1 MLRDTL
7 LALFCTGFF
16 LFLFPGCESNP
27 TPPPTPID
35 SSKLFQ
41 NIPPGSSK
49 YLVRVVELNL
59 NPKAPDTAEFFVLK
73 NFGTT
78 IVSLNDWLIVSHD
91 GSYRLKLDEWQLL
104 TGQLYRKISLFT
116 DRPRETGDT
125 LYLLDKDKGDT
136 IQTIIYGPLPKG
148 EPYRL

>member
-1 MLRDTL
+1 M
-7 LALFCTGFF
+7 
-16 LFLFPGCESNP
+16 
-27 TPPPTPID
+27 
-35 SSKLFQ
+35 
-41 NIPPGSSK
+41 
-49 YLVRVVELNL
+49 
-59 NPKAPDTAEFFVLK
+59 
-73 NFGTT
+73 
-78 IVSLNDWLIVSHD
+78 NDWLIVSHD